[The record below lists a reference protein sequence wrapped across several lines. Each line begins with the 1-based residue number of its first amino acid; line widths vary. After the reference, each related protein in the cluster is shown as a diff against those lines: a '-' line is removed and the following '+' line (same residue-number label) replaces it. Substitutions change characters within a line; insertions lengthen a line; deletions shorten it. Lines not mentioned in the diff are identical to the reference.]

1 MKIHSVEGELFGA
14 GRRAQRHG

>member
-1 MKIHSVEGELFGA
+1 MKIPPVEGELFGA